1 MGTVGC
7 RHSTLELSPPLTA
20 VQAGE
25 AIARYLQGRELGL
38 SERTYAMAQR
48 NSTAPHTARQFRR
61 RLVRRG
67 AAAIGVS
74 AVLALAACSSS
85 GSGSGTTGSSSTS
98 GGIVTFAESADY
110 APTWILPF
118 YSGADFTIQEQGWF
132 ESLMWPPLYNQG
144 NGASPTVNYAQS
156 LGNPPVYSDN
166 DTVVTLT
173 IKHWKWSDGTP
184 VTTRDLMF
192 WLNILK
198 ANKSQWADY
207 TPGQF
212 PDNVTSIK
220 IVSPY
225 EMTMKLNRS
234 YAPNFFTGNELS
246 QITPIPQHVWD
257 KTSATGKVSNYDETT
272 SGAKAVL
279 AFLQSQSKDLKT
291 YATNPLWQTVD
302 GPWKLSGYTLTGK
315 VTFTPN
321 KNYSGPAKPKV
332 SAFVEV
338 PFTSQDAEYNAL
350 RAGDLTVGYLPPN
363 DYSTVSEIQS
373 EGYNVAPWKVYG
385 FNSLFINFNN
395 PTVGPAFRQLYIRQ
409 ALQYLINQPLQ
420 ISKVFSGYA
429 QPDYGMV
436 VNGPASEEGAE
447 PNAYAYSPAK
457 ASALLT
463 AHGWTVHAGGTST
476 CTRPGTAANE
486 CGAGIKAGFPLTFN
500 LLIYSGALQQEIA
513 MTSYKTVA
521 ATVGIDIKLVN
532 NVNVFAAAPACT
544 ASQSDC
550 SWQLADWGGGVYT
563 PPNGYP
569 VKAGYTD
576 CGGNNNHENYC
587 DPAQDKLDSTAA
599 AGGATPADYNAW
611 EKFVTINLPM
621 LWQPN
626 ADFEV
631 VAVKKNL
638 SGPIPANTT
647 LSVFPESWY
656 FTK

>member
-1 MGTVGC
+1 MVNRNG
-7 RHSTLELSPPLTA
+7 SSPPTRRF
-20 VQAGE
+20 G
-25 AIARYLQGRELGL
+25 
-38 SERTYAMAQR
+38 
-48 NSTAPHTARQFRR
+48 R
-61 RLVRRG
+61 RLARRG
-67 AAAIGVS
+67 AVVVGTS

-85 GSGSGTTGSSSTS
+85 GGNTTTPSGSSATS
-98 GGIVTFAESADY
+98 GGIVTFAESAGY

-118 YSGADFTIQEQGWF
+118 YSGAFFTIQEQGWF
-132 ESLMWPPLYNQG
+132 ESLMWPPLFNQA

-156 LGNPPVYSDN
+156 LGNPPVYSN
-166 DTVVTLT
+166 NGTVVTVS
-173 IKHWKWSDGTP
+173 IKHWKWSDGVP
-184 VTTRDLMF
+184 VTSRDLMF
-192 WLNILK
+192 WLNLLK

-207 TPGQF
+207 TPKQF

-220 IVSPY
+220 VLSPY
-225 EMTMKLNRS
+225 SIQMKLDKP
-234 YAPNFFTGNELS
+234 YGPNFFTGNELS
-246 QITPIPQHVWD
+246 QITPIPQHAWD
-257 KTSATGKVSNYDETT
+257 KTSANGKVGNYDETPA
-272 SGAKAVL
+272 GARAVM

-315 VTFTPN
+315 VTFVPN

-332 SAFVEV
+332 SEFVEV

-350 RAGDLTVGYLPPN
+350 RAGALTVGYLPPS
-363 DYSTVSEIQS
+363 DYTTVSEIKA

-409 ALQYLINQPLQ
+409 ALQDLVDQNLQ
-420 ISKVFSGYA
+420 ISKVYSGYA

-436 VNGPASEEGAE
+436 VNGPASEQGAE
-447 PNAYAYSPAK
+447 PNAYPYNPAA
-457 ASALLT
+457 ASALLK
-463 AHGWTVHAGGTST
+463 AHGWAVHPGGTTT
-476 CTRPGTAANE
+476 CAHPGTAANE

-521 ATVGIDIKLVN
+521 ATVGVDIKLVN
-532 NVNVFAAAPACT
+532 NVNVFAASPACT
-544 ASQSDC
+544 AGQSAC

-569 VKAGYTD
+569 VEAGYTD

-587 DPAQDKLDSTAA
+587 DPAQDKLDAAA
-599 AGGATPADYNAW
+599 AGGSATQADYNAW
-611 EKFVTINLPM
+611 EKYVSLQLPM

-631 VAVKKNL
+631 LAVKSNL

>member
-1 MGTVGC
+1 MANRNG
-7 RHSTLELSPPLTA
+7 SSPRA
-20 VQAGE
+20 AH
-25 AIARYLQGRELGL
+25 R
-38 SERTYAMAQR
+38 
-48 NSTAPHTARQFRR
+48 FRR
-61 RLVRRG
+61 RLARRG
-67 AAAIGVS
+67 AAIIGIG
-74 AVLALAACSSS
+74 AVLALAACS
-85 GSGSGTTGSSSTS
+85 GSSSGGSSATGGSSAS
-98 GGIVTFAESADY
+98 GGGVVTFAESAGY

-118 YSGADFTIQEQGWF
+118 YSGAFFTIQEQGWF
-132 ESLMWPPLYNQG
+132 ESLMWPPLFNQS

-156 LGNPPVYSDN
+156 LGNQPVYSDN
-166 DTVVTLT
+166 GTVVTVT

-207 TPGQF
+207 TPKQF

-220 IVSPY
+220 VVSPY
-225 EMTMKLNRS
+225 ELQMKLDKS
-234 YAPNFFTGNELS
+234 YGPSFFTGNELS

-257 KTSATGKVSNYDETT
+257 KTSANGKVGNYDQTPA
-272 SGAKAVL
+272 GARAVL
-279 AFLQSQSKDLKT
+279 SYLESQSKDLKT

-302 GPWKLSGYTLTGK
+302 GPFKLSGYTLTGK
-315 VTFTPN
+315 VTFVPN
-321 KNYSGPAKPKV
+321 KNYSGPAKPRV
-332 SAFVEV
+332 SQFVEV

-350 RAGDLTVGYLPPN
+350 RAGDLTVGYLPPS
-363 DYSTVSEIQS
+363 DYSTVSEIKS

-385 FNSLFINFNN
+385 FNSIFINFNN

-409 ALQYLINQPLQ
+409 ALQYLLNQQLQ

-447 PNAYAYSPAK
+447 PNAYPYNPAK

-463 AHGWTVHAGGTST
+463 AHGWTVHPGGTTT
-476 CTRPGTAANE
+476 CARPGTAANE
-486 CGAGIKAGFPLTFN
+486 CGAGIKAGFPLTIN

-569 VKAGYTD
+569 IEAGYTD

-587 DPAQDKLDSTAA
+587 DPAQDKLDAAAA

-611 EKFVTINLPM
+611 EKFVSLQLPM

-631 VAVKKNL
+631 LAVKNTL
-638 SGPIPANTT
+638 TGPIPANTT

>member
-1 MGTVGC
+1 MAK
-7 RHSTLELSPPLTA
+7 RINAFP
-20 VQAGE
+20 
-25 AIARYLQGRELGL
+25 
-38 SERTYAMAQR
+38 RT
-48 NSTAPHTARQFRR
+48 NS
-61 RLVRRG
+61 RLRPRLMRRG
-67 AAAIGVS
+67 AAAVGV
-74 AVLALAACSSS
+74 AACLAVAACS
-85 GSGSGTTGSSSTS
+85 GSGSGNTGGTGASSS
-98 GGIVTFAESADY
+98 GGIVTFAESAGY

-118 YSGADFTIQEQGWF
+118 YSGAFFTIQEQGWF

-144 NGASPTVNYAQS
+144 NGQSPTVNYAQS

-173 IKHWKWSDGTP
+173 IKHWKWSDGQP
-184 VTTRDLMF
+184 VTTRDLVF

-207 TPGQF
+207 TPKQF

-220 IVSPY
+220 VVSPY
-225 EMTMKLNRS
+225 ELQMKLNKS
-234 YAPNFFTGNELS
+234 YAPAFFTGNELS

-257 KTSATGKVSNYDETT
+257 RTSAAGKVGNYDETPA
-272 SGAKAVL
+272 GARAVL
-279 AFLQSQSKDLKT
+279 SYLESQSKDLKT

-302 GPWKLSGYTLTGK
+302 GPFKLSGYTLSGK
-315 VTFTPN
+315 VTFVPN
-321 KNYSGPAKPKV
+321 KNYSGPAKPKI
-332 SAFVEV
+332 SEFVEV
-338 PFTSQDAEYNAL
+338 PFTSQDAEYDAV
-350 RAGDLTVGYLPPN
+350 RAGDLSVGYLPPN
-363 DYSTVSEIQS
+363 DYSTISAVEQ
-373 EGYNVAPWKVYG
+373 EGYNVAPWEVYG
-385 FNSLFINFNN
+385 FNSIFINFNN
-395 PTVGPAFRQLYIRQ
+395 PTLGPAFKQLYVRQ
-409 ALQYLINQPLQ
+409 ALQYLLDQQLQ

-436 VNGPASEEGAE
+436 VNGPSSEEQAE
-447 PNAYAYSPAK
+447 PDAYPYNPAK
-457 ASALLT
+457 AKALLV
-463 AHGWTVHAGGTST
+463 AHGWDVKPGGTTT
-476 CTRPGTAANE
+476 CARPGTAANE
-486 CGAGIKAGFPLTFN
+486 CGAGIKAGFPLTIN
-500 LLIYSGALQQEIA
+500 LLTYSGALQQEIA

-569 VKAGYTD
+569 VEAGYTD

-587 DPAQDKLDSTAA
+587 DPAQDVLDSTAA
-599 AGGATPADYNAW
+599 AGGATQADYNNW
-611 EKFVTINLPM
+611 ERFVSEQLPM
-621 LWQPN
+621 IWQPN

-631 VAVKKNL
+631 LAVKKNL

>member
-1 MGTVGC
+1 
-7 RHSTLELSPPLTA
+7 
-20 VQAGE
+20 
-25 AIARYLQGRELGL
+25 
-38 SERTYAMAQR
+38 MANR
-48 NSTAPHTARQFRR
+48 NGFSPHTARRFRR
-61 RLVRRG
+61 HVARRG
-67 AAAIGVS
+67 AAVIGVS
-74 AVLALAACSSS
+74 AVLALAACA
-85 GSGSGTTGSSSTS
+85 GSGSSSTTTGSSSSS

-118 YSGADFTIQEQGWF
+118 YSGTFFTIQEQGWF
-132 ESLMWPPLYNQG
+132 ESLMWPPLFNQG
-144 NGASPTVNYAQS
+144 NGASPSVNYAQS

-166 DTVVTLT
+166 GTVVTVS

-198 ANKSQWADY
+198 ANKSEWADY
-207 TPGQF
+207 TPKQF

-220 IVSPY
+220 VLSPY
-225 EMTMKLNRS
+225 AIQMKLDQS
-234 YAPNFFTGNELS
+234 YGPSFFTGNELS

-257 KTSATGKVSNYDETT
+257 KTSATGKVGNYDETPA
-272 SGAKAVL
+272 GARAVL
-279 AFLQSQSKDLKT
+279 AYLESQSKDLKT

-302 GPWKLSGYTLTGK
+302 GPFKLSGYTLTGK
-315 VTFTPN
+315 VTFVPN
-321 KNYSGPAKPKV
+321 KAYSGPAKPRV
-332 SAFVEV
+332 SEFVEV

-350 RAGDLTVGYLPPN
+350 RAGALTVGYLPPN
-363 DYSTVSEIQS
+363 DYSTIPEIKQ
-373 EGYNVAPWKVYG
+373 EGYSVAPWQVYG

-447 PNAYAYSPAK
+447 PNAYPYAPAK
-457 ASALLT
+457 AGALLT
-463 AHGWTVHAGGTST
+463 AHGWAVHPGGTTT
-476 CTRPGTAANE
+476 CVRPGTAAND
-486 CGAGIKAGFPLTFN
+486 CGAGIKAGFPLTLS
-500 LLIYSGALQQEIA
+500 LLIYSGALQQQIA

-569 VKAGYTD
+569 IEAGYTD

-587 DPAQDKLDSTAA
+587 DPAQDKLDAAAA
-599 AGGATPADYNAW
+599 AGSATTADYNAW
-611 EKFVTINLPM
+611 EKFISLQLPM

-631 VAVKKNL
+631 IAVKNNL
-638 SGPIPANTT
+638 AGPIPANTT

>member
-1 MGTVGC
+1 
-7 RHSTLELSPPLTA
+7 
-20 VQAGE
+20 
-25 AIARYLQGRELGL
+25 
-38 SERTYAMAQR
+38 MAKR
-48 NSTAPHTARQFRR
+48 NSTAPHTARPFRR
-61 RLVRRG
+61 HLARRG
-67 AAAIGVS
+67 AAVVGIS
-74 AVLALAACSSS
+74 AVMALAACSSS
-85 GSGSGTTGSSSTS
+85 GGNTTTPSGSSATN
-98 GGIVTFAESADY
+98 GGIVTFAESAGY

-118 YSGADFTIQEQGWF
+118 YSGAFFTIQEQGWF
-132 ESLMWPPLYNQG
+132 ESLMWPPLFNQA
-144 NGASPTVNYAQS
+144 NGVSPTVNYAQS
-156 LGNPPVYSDN
+156 LGNPPVYSN
-166 DTVVTLT
+166 NGTVVTVS
-173 IKHWKWSDGTP
+173 IKHWKWSDGVP
-184 VTTRDLMF
+184 VTSRDLIF
-192 WLNILK
+192 WLNLLK
-198 ANKSQWADY
+198 ANKSEWADY
-207 TPGQF
+207 TPKQF

-220 IVSPY
+220 VLSPY
-225 EMTMKLNRS
+225 SIQMTLNKP
-234 YAPNFFTGNELS
+234 YGPNFFTGNELS

-257 KTSATGKVSNYDETT
+257 KTSANGKVGNYDETPA
-272 SGAKAVL
+272 GARAVM
-279 AFLQSQSKDLKT
+279 AFLQTQSKDLKT

-315 VTFTPN
+315 VTFVPN

-332 SAFVEV
+332 SEFVEV

-350 RAGDLTVGYLPPN
+350 RAGALTVGYLPPS
-363 DYSTVSEIQS
+363 DYTTVNEIKA

-409 ALQYLINQPLQ
+409 ALQDLIDQNLQ
-420 ISKVFSGYA
+420 ISKVYSGYA

-436 VNGPASEEGAE
+436 VNGPASEQGAE
-447 PNAYAYSPAK
+447 PNAYPYNPAK
-457 ASALLT
+457 ASALLK
-463 AHGWTVHAGGTST
+463 AHGWAVHPGGTTT
-476 CTRPGTAANE
+476 CAHPGTAANE

-521 ATVGIDIKLVN
+521 ATVGVDIKLVN

-544 ASQSDC
+544 AGQSDC

-569 VKAGYTD
+569 VEAGYTD

-587 DPAQDKLDSTAA
+587 NPAQDKLDAA
-599 AGGATPADYNAW
+599 AASGSATLADYNAW
-611 EKFVTINLPM
+611 EKFVTIQLPM

-631 VAVKKNL
+631 LAVKSNL
-638 SGPIPANTT
+638 TGPIPANTT

>member
-1 MGTVGC
+1 M
-7 RHSTLELSPPLTA
+7 H
-20 VQAGE
+20 
-25 AIARYLQGRELGL
+25 
-38 SERTYAMAQR
+38 
-48 NSTAPHTARQFRR
+48 
-61 RLVRRG
+61 RG
-67 AAAIGVS
+67 AV
-74 AVLALAACSSS
+74 AVGITACLAVAACSASAP
-85 GSGSGTTGSSSTS
+85 GSTGGTGASS

-118 YSGADFTIQEQGWF
+118 YSGAFFTIQEQGWF
-132 ESLMWPPLYNQG
+132 ESLMWPPLYNQA
-144 NGASPTVNYAQS
+144 NGESPTVNYAQS

-220 IVSPY
+220 VVSPY
-225 EMTMKLNRS
+225 ELQMKLNKS

-257 KTSATGKVSNYDETT
+257 KTSASGKVGNYDETT
-272 SGAKAVL
+272 AGARAVL
-279 AFLQSQSKDLKT
+279 SYLESQSKDIKT

-302 GPWKLSGYTLTGK
+302 GPFKLSGYTLSGK

-321 KNYSGPAKPKV
+321 KNYSGADKPKI
-332 SAFVEV
+332 SEFVEV

-363 DYSTVSEIQS
+363 DYSTIPAIEQL
-373 EGYNVAPWKVYG
+373 GYNVAPWKVYG

-395 PTVGPAFRQLYIRQ
+395 PTLGPAFRQLYFRQ
-409 ALQYLINQPLQ
+409 VLQYLLNQQLQ
-420 ISKVFSGYA
+420 ISKVYGGYA

-436 VNGPASEEGAE
+436 TNGPPAEQQAE
-447 PNAYAYSPAK
+447 PDAYPYNPAQAK
-457 ASALLT
+457 ALLT
-463 AHGWTVHAGGTST
+463 AHGWDVKPGGTTT
-476 CTRPGTAANE
+476 CARPGSAANE
-486 CGAGIKAGFPLTFN
+486 CGTGIKAGFPLNIN
-500 LLIYSGALQQEIA
+500 LLIYSGALQQQIA

-544 ASQSDC
+544 ASQSSC

-569 VKAGYTD
+569 VEAGYTD

-599 AGGATPADYNAW
+599 AGGATQADYNNW
-611 EKFVTINLPM
+611 ERFVSEQLPM
-621 LWQPN
+621 IWQPN

-631 VAVKKNL
+631 IAVKKGL
-638 SGPIPANTT
+638 AGAIPANTT